1 MLRLVPDHLKT
12 EKKCKNVVRKV
23 SLPIRYI
30 PD

>member
-12 EKKCKNVVRKV
+12 ETKWKNVRKV
-23 SLPIRYI
+23 SFVIRYI